1 MYSRFHL
8 VCQKEDIQSLFND
21 IDKRTL
27 ARKEYFSAISEYKT
41 KVNRSIDSF
50 ILNDGVIDA
59 KKMQSSWFAN
69 IDDYNRPH
77 VFLSHKHRDLEYAEK
92 FAAWLYKY
100 FGIITFIDSFVWGNS
115 YELQKFLDNQ
125 FCKNT
130 DKSTYS
136 YEKRNF
142 STAHVH
148 MMLANA
154 LTMMIDQC
162 ECFIW
167 LDLNNDDSFQSQIK
181 LAVSGNES
189 VTDSAWIYHEITTVQ
204 MLQRRPMDKHRLIPG
219 MTSAEEKKLAMDSD
233 SKLPHILYH
242 PVTDKLKTLKYE
254 DLIKWRDDL
263 NNLRLNLYREHP
275 EVKATSA
282 LNYLYKLK
290 FVTDTKI

>member
-8 VCQKEDIQSLFND
+8 DCDNESLESICED
-21 IDKRTL
+21 IDKE
-27 ARKEYFSAISEYKT
+27 AIYNYHKVIDEYRKQVSNNIQSY
-41 KVNRSIDSF
+41 
-50 ILNDGVIDA
+50 ILQKDVIDA
-59 KKMQSSWFAN
+59 TKMQSTWFSS
-69 IDDYNRPH
+69 IKFSKKTH

-100 FGIITFIDSFVWGNS
+100 FGIITFIDSFIWGSS
-115 YELQKFLDNQ
+115 YELQKNLDNE
-125 FCKNT
+125 FCLNI
-130 DKSTYS
+130 DSSYS

-142 STAHVH
+142 STSHVH

-167 LDLNNDDSFQSQIK
+167 LDLNNDDSFQSQIN

-204 MLQRRPMDKHRLIPG
+204 KLQRRPMDKHRLIPG
-219 MTSAEEKKLAMDSD
+219 MTSSEEKKLAMDSD
-233 SKLPHILYH
+233 SKLPHIFYH

-263 NNLRLNLYREHP
+263 NNLRLNLYRDHP

-290 FVTDTKI
+290 NVTDTKI

>member
-8 VCQKEDIQSLFND
+8 ALDIEDLESICKDIGREAIYNYQKVIEES
-21 IDKRTL
+21 
-27 ARKEYFSAISEYKT
+27 RKLVSNNIRNY
-41 KVNRSIDSF
+41 
-50 ILNDGVIDA
+50 ILQDDVIDA
-59 KKMQSSWFAN
+59 TEMQSSWFSTTKSC
-69 IDDYNRPH
+69 NRTH

-115 YELQKFLDNQ
+115 YVLQKKLDNK

-162 ECFIW
+162 ECFFW
-167 LDLNNDDSFQSQIK
+167 LDLNNDDSFEAQLSF
-181 LAVSGNES
+181 ASDNETI
-189 VTDSAWIYHEITTVQ
+189 TDSAWIYHEITTAQ
-204 MLQRRPMDKHRLIPG
+204 MIQRRSVKEYRAKG
-219 MTSAEEKKLAMDSD
+219 MMESWKGQIGMDSD
-233 SKLPHILYH
+233 LPLFLYH
-242 PVTDKLKTLKYE
+242 SSTNNLKTLSNI
-254 DLIKWRDDL
+254 DLMKWQVSFMDLKDD
-263 NNLRLNLYREHP
+263 LYRENP
-275 EVKATSA
+275 EIKATSA
-282 LNYLYKLK
+282 LNCLYVLK
-290 FVTDTKI
+290 NVTDKTI